1 MERVKNKIYIGL
13 FIVFIFGFSLLNFI
27 TPSREISETENRPL
41 QQFPKFSL
49 ERLVSGEFTS
59 EFDTYMSDQFV
70 LKDNWVGLKSDIERL
85 LIKGKN
91 NNVYF
96 GKDGYLLEEFLT
108 EGNYFDRNLEAINS
122 FHEKMPN
129 LLTTVMLIPTAV
141 KIYEDKL
148 PMFAPTYDQSLMLNE
163 AEAELNVELIDAFSV
178 LKAHRDEYI
187 YYKTDHHWTTLGA
200 FYVYQA
206 LMNTLGEQPYSL
218 DSFAIETVSNQFYGT
233 YYSKANNHHLSP
245 DSIDIFH
252 PTFSF
257 EAEVSWDSGQK
268 KLDGLYDDQYLDSK
282 DKYSM
287 FLGGNHPLTII
298 KSNVNNGKKI
308 VVFKD
313 SYAHSFAP
321 FLALHYEEV
330 HLIDLRYFNINPYD
344 YIRDQEIEQ
353 ALFLYNLST
362 FSTEPNIIKL
372 KTFK

>member
-122 FHEKMPN
+122 FYEKMPN

>member
-49 ERLVSGEFTS
+49 KRLVSGEFTS

-122 FHEKMPN
+122 FHEKMPD